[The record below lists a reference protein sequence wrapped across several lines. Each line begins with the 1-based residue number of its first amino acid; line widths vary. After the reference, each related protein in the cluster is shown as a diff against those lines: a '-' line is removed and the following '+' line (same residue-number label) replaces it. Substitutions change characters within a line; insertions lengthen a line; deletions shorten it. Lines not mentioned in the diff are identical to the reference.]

1 MRKNRNLVLIIQSQ
15 NEIEGSIAGIL
26 RANNYDVIL
35 SDHFEILQKRIDDRN
50 IDLIICPHK
59 IQSET
64 AFLIFK
70 RLKPFLV
77 KSGIPFFVWF
87 DHYEKE
93 EIEIGLELGIDNFL
107 FKPFVPESV
116 LSKVSEA
123 LQKRRELNV
132 FDLAS
137 FESYFKKSSVAM
149 LFLERDI
156 ISSVNEAFL
165 SFTKASEPDIIN
177 LPFETV
183 FDLCDIKQ
191 NQFNFK
197 RFCCGVINSCK
208 LLNVV
213 CCNNPN
219 LYFDVSLFRGNQFD
233 VSSAFAE
240 LQLSSTVFNSTQAID
255 SSVLRH
261 EVKVKEIPQ
270 KITLTERE
278 KEVFHLSA
286 KGWGLKQIA
295 AELKLSQRTVEKH
308 RANIMRKTDTHSMY
322 EAILTI
328 GRAVLK

>member
-1 MRKNRNLVLIIQSQ
+1 MRKTRSLILIIQSQ
-15 NEIEGSIAGIL
+15 DETEGSIAGIL

-35 SDHFEILQKRIDDRN
+35 SDYFEILQKKIDDRN
-50 IDLIICPHK
+50 IDLIICPHSVR
-59 IQSET
+59 SET
-64 AFLIFK
+64 AFSVFK

-77 KSGIPFFVWF
+77 KSGIPFFILY

-137 FESYFKKSSVAM
+137 FERYFEKSSVAM
-149 LFLERDI
+149 LFLERNI
-156 ISSVNEAFL
+156 ISSVNKAFL
-165 SFTKASEPDIIN
+165 NFTKASEADIIN
-177 LPFETV
+177 VPFDV
-183 FDLCDIKQ
+183 LFDLGDRGQ

-197 RFCCGVINSCK
+197 RFCCGVISSCK
-208 LLNVV
+208 LVNVI
-213 CCNNPN
+213 CCSNPN
-219 LYFDVSLFRGNQFD
+219 LYFDVSLFHGNQFD

-240 LQLSSTVFNSTQAID
+240 LQLSATVFNSTKAID
-255 SSVLRH
+255 SSVLQH
-261 EVKVKEIPQ
+261 EKKVKDVPQ
-270 KITLTERE
+270 KIMLTERE

-286 KGWGLKQIA
+286 QGWGLKQIA

-308 RANIMRKTDTHSMY
+308 RANIMRKADTHSMY
-322 EAILTI
+322 EAILII
-328 GRAVLK
+328 GRTVL